1 MDEHYWWAVAALLVG
16 GLVGFLLGHL
26 RAVRAGAE
34 AAAAR
39 SQAAELGRQIQSL
52 DEERRTLA
60 ARSWRKRV
68 AELDARV
75 RQTRLHQQ
83 LDLHKAVRLKD
94 AEPDS
99 LV

>member
-1 MDEHYWWAVAALLVG
+1 LSSTTVVRLAIAWPAALAVSSAGLFLAGKKPFGAILAFFALAFALALV
-16 GLVGFLLGHL
+16 
-26 RAVRAGAE
+26 
-34 AAAAR
+34 
-39 SQAAELGRQIQSL
+39 

-83 LDLHKAVRLKD
+83 LDLHQAVRLKD
-94 AEPDS
+94 AEADS